1 MGIMFFN
8 ECIGSLELG
17 SVVDGKV
24 GVGMFLVSRVLLVLS
39 IENYLG
45 LIVLVIVVVNQ
56 FINQGLLGYFQFKV
70 FMGLFQVI
78 LLVDDVVIIYQ
89 QQCVV
94 SGGFYGVRR
103 RLQIVDMWKN

>member
-1 MGIMFFN
+1 MSAIGGGDNYLIGIFIGVMVIMGIMFFN

-45 LIVLVIVVVNQ
+45 LIVLVIVVVN
-56 FINQGLLGYFQFKV
+56 
-70 FMGLFQVI
+70 
-78 LLVDDVVIIYQ
+78 
-89 QQCVV
+89 
-94 SGGFYGVRR
+94 
-103 RLQIVDMWKN
+103 